1 MQAERDEALREAAAA
16 MARPPEG
23 EPDPLPRLAAKVKG
37 TVATKATLQ
46 AMGEDSSALD
56 AEIVELQEWL
66 RRLRAELT
74 FDEQGEGPPV
84 PHGTAPGGP
93 AAGIWMLAGLA
104 LKHLIKWSKP
114 TVLDWISKYDLLA
127 PQRSKDEFKIMCDCG
142 VWGPD
147 QTLWPKEHTALVAT
161 RPTAP
166 DTPSFSSLSEAEA
179 HKLLRCMLTA
189 QEQYHAR
196 YPDATDWSDWGE
208 RLAAVGISLDGGGGG
223 GATAEDDLSTLP
235 EEPTFA

>member
-1 MQAERDEALREAAAA
+1 
-16 MARPPEG
+16 
-23 EPDPLPRLAAKVKG
+23 
-37 TVATKATLQ
+37 
-46 AMGEDSSALD
+46 
-56 AEIVELQEWL
+56 
-66 RRLRAELT
+66 
-74 FDEQGEGPPV
+74 
-84 PHGTAPGGP
+84 
-93 AAGIWMLAGLA
+93 MLAGLA

-127 PQRSKDEFKIMCDCG
+127 PQRSKDEFKMMCDCG

-196 YPDATDWSDWGE
+196 YPDAMDWSDWGE

-223 GATAEDDLSTLP
+223 GATAEVDLSTLP
-235 EEPTFA
+235 EEPTFAQMAGQSR